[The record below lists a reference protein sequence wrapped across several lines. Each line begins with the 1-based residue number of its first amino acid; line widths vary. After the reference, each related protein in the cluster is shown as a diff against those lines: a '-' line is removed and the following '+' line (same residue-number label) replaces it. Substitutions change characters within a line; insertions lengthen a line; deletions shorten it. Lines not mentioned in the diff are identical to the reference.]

1 MAVNTTEPAQAVK
14 RSLQF
19 ASEAVVPGGSNLL
32 NGDFKSAGIY
42 LVAGAVARAIFG
54 WPGVL
59 FVAANSFTK
68 ARTGRSL
75 IDHLGDSDSK
85 LSDTKK

>member
-1 MAVNTTEPAQAVK
+1 MAVRTPESAEAVK

-19 ASEAVVPGGSNLL
+19 ASESVVPGGSNLL
-32 NGDFKSAGIY
+32 NGDFKSAGLY
-42 LVAGAVARAIFG
+42 LVAGALARALFG

-59 FVAANSFTK
+59 FVAANSYTK

-75 IDHLGDSDSK
+75 IEHLGDTESK
-85 LSDTKK
+85 PEKK

>member
-1 MAVNTTEPAQAVK
+1 MANSPESAQAVK

-19 ASEAVVPGGSNLL
+19 VTEAVVPGGSNLL
-32 NGDFKSAGIY
+32 NGDFKSTGLY
-42 LVAGAVARAIFG
+42 FVAGVLAKAVFG

-59 FVAANSFTK
+59 FVAANSYTK

-75 IDHLGDSDSK
+75 IEHLGEADDRPAAA
-85 LSDTKK
+85 KK